1 MQIEIPDELID
12 ALRDSLTPLVDRL
25 IDEKVEQRRPLLLSV
40 PQVAEELGCSRS
52 SVCGLIHGGH
62 LEAIQMGRSYRVTT
76 ETLVRYA
83 EELGKPRYER
93 SVVTASHQVGRAEAV
108 SLTAE
113 GRHLAQQRSRHSS
126 RLPGLLAGRGPSRRG
141 CRKKS
146 WPRAAGR

>member
-25 IDEKVEQRRPLLLSV
+25 IDEKV
-40 PQVAEELGCSRS
+40 
-52 SVCGLIHGGH
+52 
-62 LEAIQMGRSYRVTT
+62 GRSYRVTS
-76 ETLVRYA
+76 ETLVRYV